1 LSNPFFNLDR
11 SISRVLNEWGAREIF
26 LVKVFSEYLVF
37 AVIAVSLA
45 WLTYRVYQRNKP
57 LVDFKHYVKDLLL
70 QGMTLLVIPV
80 GVATVISEI
89 ISSLY
94 VRQRPFV
101 AMSDLKL
108 LVPHGAD
115 GGMPS
120 HHMVFMMSI
129 AGMVYSFNNRLSIL
143 LVALSLISGIARIS
157 AGIHYPSDVL
167 AGILLAGITTYS
179 YLLLTRRLLRRISYE
194 RFGGNKGVLDFF
206 ESDLTHNNVVSGL

>member
-1 LSNPFFNLDR
+1 MSNPFFNLDR

-37 AVIAVSLA
+37 VVITLA
-45 WLTYRVYQRNKP
+45 LLWLTNRTYQRIKP
-57 LVDFKHYVKDLLL
+57 RADYKTFLKDLFL
-70 QGMTLLVIPV
+70 QGVTLLVIPV
-80 GVATVISEI
+80 GLATVISEI
-89 ISSLY
+89 ISSLF

-101 AMSDLKL
+101 TMKDVKL

-129 AGMVYSFNNRLSIL
+129 AVMVFIFDKKLGL
-143 LVALSLISGIARIS
+143 LLIAMSVTSGIARIS

-167 AGILLAGITTYS
+167 AGALLCGGLAITYARTM
-179 YLLLTRRLLRRISYE
+179 LRSE
-194 RFGGNKGVLDFF
+194 
-206 ESDLTHNNVVSGL
+206 NNHLSLR